1 VRGDSRLDLYAK
13 SLAVLLLGLLGL
25 AGALVDYWPA
35 PMSLPI
41 TAHPSTVPLT
51 PSVQTA
57 FEVPGFVAPPVELVR
72 LEVTA
77 PIRAAK
83 ATAPIDRKL
92 AASETAPQVAEIGP
106 ASPVQTLGESLPN
119 VLIEPELTT
128 LQAPPTEFSTS
139 VEFAVVDPSSRLSPA
154 LGAAAEPADDGLF
167 SGMLKKTGSSV
178 SSSLGKASNSLMGA
192 VRVVGDAVKKA
203 F

>member
-41 TAHPSTVPLT
+41 AAHPSTVPLT
-51 PSVQTA
+51 PSIQTA
-57 FEVPGFVAPPVELVR
+57 FEVPGFVAPPVEFVR
-72 LEVTA
+72 LEATA
-77 PIRAAK
+77 PVRAAK
-83 ATAPIDRKL
+83 AGAPIDRKL
-92 AASETAPQVAEIGP
+92 AAPETASQVVEIGSG
-106 ASPVQTLGESLPN
+106 SPVQTLGESLPH
-119 VLIEPELTT
+119 VPIEAELTT
-128 LQAPPTEFSTS
+128 LQSPPTEFSTS
-139 VEFAVVDPSSRLSPA
+139 LEFAVDPSSRLSPA
-154 LGAAAEPADDGLF
+154 LGAAAEPADDGFF
-167 SGMLKKTGSSV
+167 SGVLKKTGSSV
-178 SSSLGKASNSLMGA
+178 TSSLGKASNSLMGA